1 MNNLPV
7 LRAAVSF
14 VLAVLI
20 GVSLFYGMV
29 LLVTTGIQGVNKTDS
44 LGGVEFVRLKHEDK
58 IETKKRIKKKPPKP
72 KDPPP
77 PPKLEVQE
85 AEKPQTQALQMDIP
99 KMDLPL
105 RMGGGPF
112 MGGLGQADSKKDG
125 GLIPLVTI
133 APMYPRKA
141 LMKRQE
147 GYVIVEFTVT
157 RDGTVKNPKILEAK
171 PRSVFNQAALRTILR
186 YKFKPVIVDGQPQE
200 SQASWKIVFEIED

>member
-1 MNNLPV
+1 M
-7 LRAAVSF
+7 
-14 VLAVLI
+14 LAILI
-20 GVSLFYGMV
+20 GASLFYGMV
-29 LLVTTGIQGVNKTDS
+29 LLVTTGIKGVSKSDS
-44 LGGVEFVRLKHEDK
+44 LGGVDFVRLKREDR

-85 AEKPQTQALQMDIP
+85 AEKPQSQTLQMDIP

-112 MGGLGQADSKKDG
+112 MGGLGKADTKKDG

-141 LMKRQE
+141 LMRRQE

-157 RDGTVKNPKILEAK
+157 KDGTVKSPKVLEAK
-171 PRSVFNQAALRTILR
+171 PRSIFNQAALRTILR
-186 YKFKPVIVDGQPQE
+186 YKFKPVIADGQPQE
-200 SQASWKIVFEIED
+200 TRASWKIVFEIEK

>member
-1 MNNLPV
+1 MKNLPI
-7 LRAAVSF
+7 LRGSISF
-14 VLAVLI
+14 VLAIFI

-29 LLVTTGIQGVNKTDS
+29 LLVTTGVKGITKSDT
-44 LGGVEFVRLKHEDK
+44 LGGVDFVRLKREDI
-58 IETKKRIKKKPPKP
+58 IETKKRLKKKPPKP

-105 RMGGGPF
+105 RMGSGPF
-112 MGGLGQADSKKDG
+112 MGGLAQADRSKDG
-125 GLIPLVTI
+125 GLVPLVTI
-133 APMYPRKA
+133 APMYPRNA
-141 LMKRQE
+141 LRKRAE

-157 RDGTVKNPKILEAK
+157 KDGTVKSPKVIKAQ
-171 PRSVFNQAALRTILR
+171 PRRLFNQAALRTILR

-200 SQASWKIVFEIED
+200 TRASWRINFVLEK